1 MDISGYEGH
10 REIGDVGVAAKG
22 VESRCCCRCISVG
35 MGFSLDPVSV
45 LLESIIRRL
54 LGTDVVHFIISC
66 HVICRSLSCTQHI
79 SMIR

>member
-1 MDISGYEGH
+1 MGISGYEGH

-35 MGFSLDPVSV
+35 MGFPLDPVSV
-45 LLESIIRRL
+45 LLEGINRRL
-54 LGTDVVHFIISC
+54 LGMDVVHFIISC

-79 SMIR
+79 IMMR